1 MNTNSDDMSLN
12 DASFDRL
19 VDGELGEEERR
30 QLLANLDGEPGG
42 WRRCALAF
50 LESQCWQQVLGRMS
64 QENVPRATPARPMR
78 VSRARWSGH
87 LSTLAAMAACFLVAF
102 WVGSRVQQ
110 MRRELPGVPG
120 GMTGE
125 LARTVPVEPTR
136 IVPSQPER
144 SLAGMMPAASNP
156 WRMVTVAAPAG
167 QANAGSALQ
176 VPAVE
181 RERLDPQWLRS
192 LPPAIP
198 DDVMQALSRTGHRID
213 QHRELVPVPLQDG
226 RQLVMPVD
234 QVKVHYV
241 GNGTY

>member
-1 MNTNSDDMSLN
+1 MMNTSNDDPR
-12 DASFDRL
+12 FDRL

-30 QLLANLDGEPGG
+30 ELLSGLDGEPGG

-50 LESQCWQQVLGRMS
+50 LESQCWQQTFGRMARES
-64 QENVPRATPARPMR
+64 AADETPARPIR
-78 VSRARWSGH
+78 ASRARWSGH
-87 LSTLAAMAACFLVAF
+87 LGTLLAMAACFLVAF

-110 MRRELPGVPG
+110 MRRDQLMAPA

-125 LARTVPVEPTR
+125 LARAVPAQSIP
-136 IVPSQPER
+136 ILSPQPDR
-144 SLAGMMPAASNP
+144 SLARTMSAAPGSGP
-156 WRMVTVAAPAG
+156 WRMVTVAGPAG
-167 QANAGSALQ
+167 PASAGSALR

-181 RERLDPQWLRS
+181 RDRLDPQWLRS

-198 DDVMQALSRTGHRID
+198 DDVMQALDRTGHRIE